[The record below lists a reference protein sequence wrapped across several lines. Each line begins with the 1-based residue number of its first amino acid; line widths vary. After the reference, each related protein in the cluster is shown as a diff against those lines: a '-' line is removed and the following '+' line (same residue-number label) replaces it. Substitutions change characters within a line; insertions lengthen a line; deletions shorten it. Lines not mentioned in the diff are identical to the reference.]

1 MNFKEIFEKIKSETK
16 EKIFGNKII
25 ANFLIVFLV
34 GILILVASSF
44 FKSTGNSG
52 KSLSVNSNPEIKEE
66 NIQNNKNSEEEEDL
80 KFDLKN
86 ILQQTEGVGRVEV
99 MIYFESGEEQVPAFN
114 VNDSTNL
121 TEEVDNEGGTR
132 KTTQKNN
139 GTSVVITNDGNQT
152 KPLIIKKNKPKI
164 TGVLV
169 VAEGAENKVT
179 EYRIR
184 KAVTNLFNIPDN
196 KVNVYPMKK

>member
-1 MNFKEIFEKIKSETK
+1 MNLKEMLKKIKSETK

-25 ANFLIVFLV
+25 ANFIIVFLV
-34 GILILVASSF
+34 GVLILVTSSF
-44 FKSTGNSG
+44 FKSTGNNGQALSAS
-52 KSLSVNSNPEIKEE
+52 KSPENNEE
-66 NIQNNKNSEEEEDL
+66 NIQDNKNGEEEDL
-80 KFDLKN
+80 KFNLKN
-86 ILQQTEGVGRVEV
+86 ILQQTDGVGRVEV

-121 TEEVDNEGGTR
+121 TEEADNEGGTR

-139 GTSVVITNDGNQT
+139 GNTVVITNDGDQT
-152 KPLIIKKNKPKI
+152 KPLIIKTNKPKI

-184 KAVTNLFNIPDN
+184 KAVTNLFNIDDN